1 MKVNKVIRFIILI
14 LYTVFLVN
22 GVLVTGMGVFYGVCY
37 LYTSTIK
44 KVCNKINP
52 MIRV

>member
-22 GVLVTGMGVFYGVCY
+22 GVLVTGTGVLYGICY

-44 KVCNKINP
+44 KVCNKIDP